1 MEFNATMRSYI
12 GAAIGLVVA
21 FIVFLFT
28 PSVTYQPAG
37 IYLPLS
43 VSEPATQPS
52 DVKLF
57 QQGDTPFIY
66 KTLGTVNIEMHSLE
80 PSLNTQQM
88 MVRYAQDLAAQHGG
102 KGIIVNQF
110 FHSNAGPSLL
120 ATGILQG
127 TVIAPLNG

>member
-1 MEFNATMRSYI
+1 MEFNATTRSYI
-12 GAAIGLVVA
+12 GSAIGLVAA

-28 PSVTYQPAG
+28 PSVHYKPVG
-37 IYLPLS
+37 IYLPWNAS
-43 VSEPATQPS
+43 KTPTQS
-52 DVKLF
+52 AEVKLF
-57 QQGDTPFIY
+57 REGDTPFLY
-66 KTLGTVNIEMHSLE
+66 KKLGSVNVEMHSLA

-110 FHSNAGPSLL
+110 FHSSAGPSLL